1 MRKYGQIWVWK
12 KGRTLI
18 MKKKIGG
25 AKRIKLNN
33 FLEIEKKETVDE
45 KVYDWEKRIIGTR
58 VKKRMDIEIWKEKY
72 TADEK
77 T

>member
-1 MRKYGQIWVWK
+1 
-12 KGRTLI
+12 

-45 KVYDWEKRIIGTR
+45 KVYD
-58 VKKRMDIEIWKEKY
+58 
-72 TADEK
+72 
-77 T
+77 